1 MARVDERD
9 DLYPA
14 PAPRVSRT
22 HRWVLPVLGAV
33 LGFVLGTAVASL
45 AAAYM
50 PEGSPAFTGL
60 GLTLQVIGA
69 LLGLFAG
76 GLLARPKR

>member
-14 PAPRVSRT
+14 AAARPTRT
-22 HRWVLPVLGAV
+22 HRWILPVLGAV

-50 PEGSPAFTGL
+50 PEGSSAFTGL
-60 GLTLQVIGA
+60 GLTMQVIGA

-76 GLLARPKR
+76 GLLARPAR